1 MKKKLL
7 ISVTSIFAATLSL
20 TFGADSDGDG
30 LDDSVE
36 TNTGIYLSETD
47 TGTDPNNSD
56 TDGDGLIDSLETNTG
71 ILVSSSFDF
80 TSAEGFTGSP
90 ANLNGQNGWSAN
102 PGSVLVNTDASKE
115 FVFCAGGQ
123 GVWWEGGTFN
133 PTAGTMTFV
142 TDFKFNNL
150 PAATGDAFNVIKLGA
165 EQTGNDVA
173 RVYFRYVSGPG
184 NYRMRYSRG
193 NGYDLDVGTSNTF
206 DLSDIG
212 QGSED
217 AESDELRLTWTLTR
231 GETADAWTSSLSL
244 VNLTT
249 EGTIVGLGYGTDAW
263 ERTVAVSETF
273 HNDTSINWGFQTSN
287 INNANILATSA
298 SFETNTG
305 VVFTS
310 SNTGTDPNNAD
321 SDSDGLTDGVEN
333 NTGTF
338 VSTSEPGTDPN
349 NADTSGDGIKD
360 GDWANADY
368 DPNANYSEII
378 NIVSQYPSL
387 LGLVDPSSIVDGQI
401 GSLGIQQG
409 NDGNFDMNFDLELSS
424 DLQTWTPHTSHTI
437 EVSVP
442 DQSKTFMRL
451 NVQ

>member
-1 MKKKLL
+1 MNKKLL
-7 ISVTSIFAATLSL
+7 ISVTSIFAAALSL
-20 TFGADSDGDG
+20 AFGSDTDGDG

-56 TDGDGLIDSLETNTG
+56 TDGDGLIDSLENNTG

-80 TSAEGFTGSP
+80 TSAEGFTS
-90 ANLNGQNGWSAN
+90 ASDLNGQNGWSAN
-102 PGSVLVNTDASKE
+102 SSSVLVNTDAGNE
-115 FVFCAGGQ
+115 FVYSAPWQ
-123 GVWWEGGTFN
+123 SVWWEGGTFN
-133 PTAGTMTFV
+133 PAAGTLTFV
-142 TDFKFNNL
+142 TDFKFNYL
-150 PAATGDAFNVIKLGA
+150 PTDTGDAFNVIKLGA

-173 RVYFRYVSGPG
+173 RVYFRYVIGSDDYRVRYSPG
-184 NYRMRYSRG
+184 NW
-193 NGYDLDVGTSNTF
+193 DVPGLKTSNTF
-206 DLSDIG
+206 DPGDIG
-212 QGSED
+212 LGSDD
-217 AESDELRLTWTLTR
+217 AQSDDLRLTWTLTR
-231 GETADAWTSSLSL
+231 GATADAWTSSLSL

-249 EGTIVGLGYGTDAW
+249 GGTIIRLGYGADVW
-263 ERTVAVSETF
+263 ELTSAVSETF

-287 INNANILATSA
+287 INYANILATSA

-305 VVFTS
+305 VVFAS

-360 GDWANADY
+360 GDWANANY
-368 DPNANYSEII
+368 DPNANYSEIFSV
-378 NIVSQYPSL
+378 VSQYPSL
-387 LGLVDPSSIVDGQI
+387 LGLVDPSSIVDAQI

-409 NDGNFDMNFDLELSS
+409 NDGNFDMNFDLELST

-442 DQSKTFMRL
+442 DQSKAFMRL

>member
-1 MKKKLL
+1 MNKKLL
-7 ISVTSIFAATLSL
+7 ISVTSIFAAALSL
-20 TFGADSDGDG
+20 AFGSDTDGDG

-56 TDGDGLIDSLETNTG
+56 TDGDGLIDSLENNTG

-80 TSAEGFTGSP
+80 TSAEGFTS
-90 ANLNGQNGWSAN
+90 ASDLNGQNGWSAN
-102 PGSVLVNTDASKE
+102 SSSVLVNTDAGNE
-115 FVFCAGGQ
+115 FVYSAPWQ
-123 GVWWEGGTFN
+123 SVWWEGGTFN
-133 PTAGTMTFV
+133 PAAGTLTFV
-142 TDFKFNNL
+142 TDFKFNYL
-150 PAATGDAFNVIKLGA
+150 PTDTGDAFNVIKLGA

-173 RVYFRYVSGPG
+173 RVYFRYVIGSDDYRVRYSPG
-184 NYRMRYSRG
+184 NW
-193 NGYDLDVGTSNTF
+193 DVLGLKTSNTF
-206 DLSDIG
+206 DPGDIG
-212 QGSED
+212 LGSD
-217 AESDELRLTWTLTR
+217 DPQSDDLRLTWTLTR
-231 GETADAWTSSLSL
+231 GATADAWTSSLSL

-249 EGTIVGLGYGTDAW
+249 GGTIILGYGADVW
-263 ERTVAVSETF
+263 ELTSAVSETF

-287 INNANILATSA
+287 INYANILATSA

-305 VVFTS
+305 VVFAS

-360 GDWANADY
+360 GDWANANY
-368 DPNANYSEII
+368 DPNANYSEIFSV
-378 NIVSQYPSL
+378 VSQYPSL
-387 LGLVDPSSIVDGQI
+387 LGLVDPSSIVDAQI

-409 NDGNFDMNFDLELSS
+409 NDGNFDMNFDLELST

-442 DQSKTFMRL
+442 DQSKAFMRL

>member
-1 MKKKLL
+1 MNKKLL

-20 TFGADSDGDG
+20 VFGSDSDGDG

-47 TGTDPNNSD
+47 TGTDPNNLD

-80 TSAEGFTGSP
+80 TSAEGFTGGS
-90 ANLNGQNGWSAN
+90 LNGQNGWSAN
-102 PGSVLVNTDASKE
+102 PGSVLVNTDADKE
-115 FVFCAGGQ
+115 FVFSAPWQ
-123 GVWWEGGTFN
+123 SVWWEGGTFN
-133 PTAGTMTFV
+133 PAAGTMTFV
-142 TDFKFNNL
+142 TDFKFNYSL
-150 PAATGDAFNVIKLGA
+150 SASGDAFNDMGSS
-165 EQTGNDVA
+165 DV
-173 RVYFRYVSGPG
+173 
-184 NYRMRYSRG
+184 
-193 NGYDLDVGTSNTF
+193 F
-206 DLSDIG
+206 DLVDIG
-212 QGSED
+212 QGSD
-217 AESDELRLTWTLTR
+217 AQSDELRLTWTLTR
-231 GETADAWTSSLSL
+231 GETADTWTSSLSL

-249 EGTIVGLGYGTDAW
+249 GGTTIGLGYGTDAW

-321 SDSDGLTDGVEN
+321 SDSDGLTEGVEN
-333 NTGTF
+333 NTGTC

-349 NADTSGDGIKD
+349 NTDTSGDGIKD

-368 DPNANYSEII
+368 DPNANYSDII

-387 LGLVDPSSIVDGQI
+387 LGLVDPSSIVDAQI

>member
-90 ANLNGQNGWSAN
+90 ANFNGQNGWSAN

-150 PAATGDAFNVIKLGA
+150 PSATGDAFNVIKLAA
-165 EQTGNDVA
+165 EQTGDDVA
-173 RVYFRYVSGPG
+173 RVYFRYVSGQN
-184 NYRMRYSRG
+184 NYRMRYSTADPNDMG
-193 NGYDLDVGTSNTF
+193 SSDVF
-206 DLSDIG
+206 DLVDIG
-212 QGSED
+212 QGSD
-217 AESDELRLTWTLTR
+217 AQSDELRLTWTLTR
-231 GETADAWTSSLSL
+231 GETADTWTSSLSL

-249 EGTIVGLGYGTDAW
+249 GGTIIGLGYGAADAW
-263 ERTVAVSETF
+263 ERTVAVSEAF
-273 HNDTSINWGFQTSN
+273 HNDTSINWGFQTSY
-287 INNANILATSA
+287 INYANILATSA

-387 LGLVDPSSIVDGQI
+387 LGLVDPSSIVDAQI
-401 GSLGIQQG
+401 GSLGIQRG